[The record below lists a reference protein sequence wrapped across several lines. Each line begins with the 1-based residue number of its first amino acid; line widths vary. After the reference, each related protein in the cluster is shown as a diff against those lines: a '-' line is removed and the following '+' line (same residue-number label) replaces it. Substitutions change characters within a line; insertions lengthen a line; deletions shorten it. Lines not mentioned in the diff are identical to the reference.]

1 MTATTVR
8 PPGAG
13 SQSLRKFLICG
24 WSRVTVDTDDHV
36 DATDDG
42 DRGRFRQAGY
52 DDMFARNVEQAAA
65 ILEKEVMMVTDV
77 GVEIKSVRNSPPSQH
92 SNPASMNW
100 CSVL

>member
-52 DDMFARNVEQAAA
+52 DDMFARNVEQAAG

-77 GVEIKSVRNSPPSQH
+77 GVEIGASGITTTSRSS
-92 SNPASMNW
+92 PASMNS

>member
-1 MTATTVR
+1 MTAKIVR

-24 WSRVTVDTDDHV
+24 WSRVTVDADDHV

-42 DRGRFRQAGY
+42 ARGRLRQAGY
-52 DDMFARNVEQAAA
+52 GDMFARNVEQAAA

-77 GVEIKSVRNSPPSQH
+77 GVEIG
-92 SNPASMNW
+92 ASGIHHYLNAAA
-100 CSVL
+100 LPR